1 MNTTTIQ
8 TITVPRRIG
17 AALLIGGLI
26 AASAA
31 GPGAANRV
39 AKATPRQA
47 TAAKATPRQAT
58 PRAMTQPTRLAPF
71 ADAGLNLALGS
82 DYPTASV
89 RDSAPLANLRFQ
101 GAVGSNAAVVGAP
114 SSGDP
119 GLGVLFGSTANEAAW
134 ASIRYSPNP
143 GLSLM
148 FSQLYPVR

>member
-1 MNTTTIQ
+1 MNTTSIQ
-8 TITVPRRIG
+8 TVPVTRRIG

-26 AASAA
+26 AAHAA
-31 GPGAANRV
+31 GAGAANRV

-47 TAAKATPRQAT
+47 TAAKATPQAT
-58 PRAMTQPTRLAPF
+58 TRSTRLAPF
-71 ADAGLNLALGS
+71 ADPGLNLALGS
-82 DYPTASV
+82 DYPAAAVSDWT
-89 RDSAPLANLRFQ
+89 PLANLRFQ
-101 GAVGSNAAVVGAP
+101 GAVGSNVAVVGAP